1 MYQASLDFM
10 RWLPFLPSL
19 IRPDSARARNRKDE
33 PAGDLV
39 KEENICPVNSSVAN
53 KKTCLSDEVMDICED
68 CRHLSPDKISNQ
80 T

>member
-19 IRPDSARARNRKDE
+19 IRPDSARARNRKEE

-53 KKTCLSDEVMDICED
+53 KKLAFLTRL
-68 CRHLSPDKISNQ
+68 
-80 T
+80 